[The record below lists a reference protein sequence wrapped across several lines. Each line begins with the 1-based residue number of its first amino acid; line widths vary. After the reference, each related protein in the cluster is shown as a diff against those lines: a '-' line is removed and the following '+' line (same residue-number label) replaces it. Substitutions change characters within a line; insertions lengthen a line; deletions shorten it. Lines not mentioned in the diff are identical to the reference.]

1 MRVQRAVAAGAVA
14 MLVAGCASLR
24 SDVETL
30 ASDGF
35 GGRDNGTPGS
45 ALAQDYLIGRLRG
58 FSHGVDPTRSGAD
71 AYRVPFAGG
80 TNLVGV
86 IPGRDLA
93 DEYVVIGA
101 HYDHLGTGHCRTADP
116 ADTVCNGATD
126 NATGVAA
133 ALAVGERLA
142 RGHGPR
148 RSVVVALWDREE
160 DGLLGSRAW
169 VAAPLVP
176 LARTV
181 AYINFDIQGANLS
194 PSLASTTFA
203 VGAESGGADLRAAV
217 DRAAR
222 PGPLHTRQLSSVFGQ
237 ARSDYIN
244 FIGAGVPTV
253 FFSDSTG
260 PCYHTAQ
267 DEAGIVDFRKLGHQ
281 ADTALRL
288 AEDLADRDD
297 PPAFVGGTPL
307 VVYSDAVTLQKVG
320 DRLEADLDR
329 FTEAQQ
335 ATLLGFQ
342 AEIDRI
348 VAAGPAAF
356 TPDSGNRIIVAVVA
370 AVDLLATGTCDGFVR
385 R

>member
-1 MRVQRAVAAGAVA
+1 MRVQRAIAAGAVA

-30 ASDGF
+30 AGDAF
-35 GGRDNGTPGS
+35 GGRDNGTAGS

-58 FSHGVDPTRSGAD
+58 FSAGFDPARGGAD
-71 AYRVPFAGG
+71 AYRMPFAGG
-80 TNLVGV
+80 TNLVGI

-93 DEYVVIGA
+93 DEYVVVGA

-116 ADTVCNGATD
+116 ADTICNGATD

-142 RGHGPR
+142 RGAGPR

-169 VAAPLVP
+169 VAAPP
-176 LARTV
+176 IPIARTV

-203 VGAESGGADLRAAV
+203 VGAESGGAALRAAV

-237 ARSDYIN
+237 GRSDYIN

-267 DEAGIVDFRKLGHQ
+267 DESGIVDFRKLGHQ

-288 AEDLADRDD
+288 ARDLAGRDD

-307 VVYSDAVTLQKVG
+307 VAYSDAVALQRVG
-320 DRLEADLDR
+320 ERLERDLDR
-329 FTEAQQ
+329 FTAPQQ
-335 ATLLGFQ
+335 ATLLGFK
-342 AEIDRI
+342 AEIDQI
-348 VAAGPAAF
+348 VAAGAAAF
-356 TPDSGNRIIVAVVA
+356 TPASGNRVIVAVLA
-370 AVDLLATGTCDGFVR
+370 AQELLTTGACDGFVR